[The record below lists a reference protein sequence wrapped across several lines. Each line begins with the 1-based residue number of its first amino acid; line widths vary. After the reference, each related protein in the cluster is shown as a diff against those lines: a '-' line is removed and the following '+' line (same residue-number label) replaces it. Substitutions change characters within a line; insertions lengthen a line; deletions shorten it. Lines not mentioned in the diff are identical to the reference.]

1 MSEVAG
7 KTTGEVVELFK
18 GGRFSE
24 EARAKIIG
32 KFYSLIERGL
42 ASSVE
47 RQICEEGRDEII
59 SLIDSDGWALYTVGQ
74 RRDGT
79 WYAFDQ
85 DCEMLAEGRDLDV
98 VLAALGR

>member
-1 MSEVAG
+1 MSEVV
-7 KTTGEVVELFK
+7 KLFA
-18 GGRFSE
+18 GGRLSE
-24 EARAKIIG
+24 EARAAVFG

-47 RQICEEGRDEII
+47 RRICEEGGDEII
-59 SLIDSDGWALYTVGQ
+59 NLIDSDGWALYTVGQ

-85 DCEMLAEGRDLDV
+85 DCETIAESRDLDV
-98 VLAALGR
+98 LLAALGP

>member
-1 MSEVAG
+1 M
-7 KTTGEVVELFK
+7 TDVVELFR
-18 GGRFSE
+18 GGRLSE

-32 KFYSLIERGL
+32 RFYSLIERGL

-47 RQICEEGRDEII
+47 RRFCEEGDDEII
-59 SLIDSDGWALYTVGQ
+59 SLIDGDGWALYTVGQ

-85 DCEMLAEGRDLDV
+85 DCETIAESRDLDV